1 MHDEDAA
8 PRSHFPYHHGFYLAS
23 AGRSLVL
30 ACAARGALCAGVRLA
45 ALKREIFVDIG
56 VRRMYDSWHRI

>member
-8 PRSHFPYHHGFYLAS
+8 PRGHFPYHHGFYLAS

-30 ACAARGALCAGVRLA
+30 ACAARGALVPGVRLA
-45 ALKREIFVDIG
+45 ALKSEIFVDIG
-56 VRRMYDSWHRI
+56 ARRMYDSWHRI